1 MNSQRIHAVDITA
14 RKLKSNAHLSLKD
27 QQLRNNMRSA
37 IGMAYF
43 GRRWGDD
50 RLIESAE
57 RIKNLALAAP
67 GSGAQEGG
75 CEQPYKPMWMEYFGA
90 GGLDQCGI
98 ESWPPHPHEKP
109 FAAMTVDQPG
119 GPQIIGGMPP
129 HTVGG
134 GLLRVEREG
143 GNENYEAQV
152 LSSPGASLVEFE
164 GRRYLVLQSTVTSA
178 SVRALFSFWD
188 FDDPCRQ
195 LPVKSDDA
203 SSTTT
208 TGFFLSSFT
217 SLRAFWNCR
226 FASPR

>member
-1 MNSQRIHAVDITA
+1 MSAAVVA
-14 RKLKSNAHLSLKD
+14 LVAV
-27 QQLRNNMRSA
+27 
-37 IGMAYF
+37 
-43 GRRWGDD
+43 
-50 RLIESAE
+50 
-57 RIKNLALAAP
+57 NLALAAP

-90 GGLDQCGI
+90 GSLDQWGI

-208 TGFFLSSFT
+208 TTPTTSSPQEAPVP
-217 SLRAFWNCR
+217 SAGEAAPVS
-226 FASPR
+226 ASADYTG